1 MQVTV
6 EHVHPPPRAKHQHD
20 FSDKSYRYCFE
31 QSPQDSEGTLEWKIR
46 PARDNMSPVR
56 QRDDILKNK
65 LKLLVEIEIYKGI
78 TDKTIVPMHSA
89 LGFGWVSSLTTL
101 PPVLTHYP
109 ESYRAACHHRYPG
122 LLEKAA
128 QGTLKRH
135 WLSRYTIYQKCHQD
149 TIRWRQYCVMT
160 SHFYMCSITSC
171 GHSSAAGITPMSHLP
186 SRSRSPATGPGL
198 STEHSSICS
207 WRYDDFE
214 RANTQRVCQLFN
226 SVDELLYEGRVS
238 SHSESLQDECEEWNS
253 RTPHLRILGN
263 QLEPPKQEGV
273 EYIRREESSARTSFV
288 PLASCL
294 AKREDHSELY
304 VTGHGLAPGFWC
316 EQSIL
321 SLSSP
326 LSERSEEVYEAEGS
340 IEEFLAYDGKEI
352 ADEEVNQRTSRA
364 LKSGIPPVSPHACIR
379 DAVTDELFDD
389 VWKAV
394 VGLLEELLHKYCEK
408 HLPDDTTQKRTL
420 ENSSKEPSSYLPL
433 KGHPILLSRGS
444 SRTTLLSTG
453 GNNIQ
458 DSSAFKMN
466 LYGVMT
472 IQAKPLQQRYQGFG
486 ERSPYDPDDG
496 PSVLMCVKTQAL
508 RGSSI
513 LTQKLTSQ
521 RRLPRLNS
529 RVRIY
534 HNLTGNGSQPGTKLS
549 TVNESLSSLP
559 VSAIQNHRLPQ
570 IHSESPEQEYCA
582 PVSRLLQQRGKI
594 FRGGATSTMNPIN
607 NLPPLREPTLLLESL
622 SRPNTT
628 HTFRSDTPMKR
639 SFTPM
644 DFACNMRT
652 SRGPLKGDSTPMG
665 VTGFSMSIISST
677 ASGFLECSTPSRRRL
692 PISSCT
698 DGEGGNMPLLSSIGG
713 QNHRKQLSRFPV
725 HVRKKFQPVMP

>member
-1 MQVTV
+1 MQ
-6 EHVHPPPRAKHQHD
+6 
-20 FSDKSYRYCFE
+20 F
-31 QSPQDSEGTLEWKIR
+31 PQDSEGTLECKIR

-56 QRDDILKNK
+56 QRDDTLKK
-65 LKLLVEIEIYKGI
+65 KLLKEPEKSIGSVATPFTRSVIRI
-78 TDKTIVPMHSA
+78 PSA
-89 LGFGWVSSLTTL
+89 GV
-101 PPVLTHYP
+101 
-109 ESYRAACHHRYPG
+109 
-122 LLEKAA
+122 
-128 QGTLKRH
+128 
-135 WLSRYTIYQKCHQD
+135 
-149 TIRWRQYCVMT
+149 
-160 SHFYMCSITSC
+160 SITSC
-171 GHSSAAGITPMSHLP
+171 GHSSAGGITPMSHLP
-186 SRSRSPATGPGL
+186 SRSGSPATGPGL

-207 WRYDDFE
+207 WRYDDYE
-214 RANTQRVCQLFN
+214 LANTQRVCQLFN
-226 SVDELLYEGRVS
+226 SVDELLYEGKVS
-238 SHSESLQDECEEWNS
+238 SRSESLQDECQEWNS

-273 EYIRREESSARTSFV
+273 EYIFREESSARTSFV
-288 PLASCL
+288 PLASYL
-294 AKREDHSELY
+294 AEREDHSELY

-326 LSERSEEVYEAEGS
+326 LSERSEEVYDAEGS

-352 ADEEVNQRTSRA
+352 ADEEVNQRTPRA
-364 LKSGIPPVSPHACIR
+364 FKSGIPPVSPHACLR

-389 VWKAV
+389 VWKDV
-394 VGLLEELLHKYCEK
+394 VGLLEELLHKYWEK
-408 HLPDDTTQKRTL
+408 HLPDDTTQKRSL
-420 ENSSKEPSSYLPL
+420 ENSSKEPSSSLPL
-433 KGHPILLSRGS
+433 KGHPILSSRGSS

-466 LYGVMT
+466 LNGVMT
-472 IQAKPLQQRYQGFG
+472 IQAKPLQQRYQGFP

-496 PSVLMCVKTQAL
+496 PSMLMCVKTQAL

-513 LTQKLTSQ
+513 LLQKLTPQ

-549 TVNESLSSLP
+549 TVNESLSSPPL
-559 VSAIQNHRLPQ
+559 SAIQNHRLPQ
-570 IHSESPEQEYCA
+570 IHSESTEQEHCGPA
-582 PVSRLLQQRGKI
+582 SRLLQHRGRI
-594 FRGGATSTMNPIN
+594 LRGGATSTMNPIN
-607 NLPPLREPTLLLESL
+607 ILPPLREPTLLLESL

-639 SFTPM
+639 SFTPL

-665 VTGFSMSIISST
+665 VTGFSMSITSST
-677 ASGFLECSTPSRRRL
+677 SSGFLECSTPSRRRL

-698 DGEGGNMPLLSSIGG
+698 DGEGRNMPLLSSIGG